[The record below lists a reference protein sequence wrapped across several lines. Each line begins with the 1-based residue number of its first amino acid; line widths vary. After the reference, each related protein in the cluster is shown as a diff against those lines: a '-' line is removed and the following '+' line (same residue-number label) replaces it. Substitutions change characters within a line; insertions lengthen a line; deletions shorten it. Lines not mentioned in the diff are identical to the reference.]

1 MASKGHSAPFMA
13 GLGLALLLT
22 CTFLQLMSTPPSV
35 LLVDSNES
43 DRSLSKLLVQRELP
57 EAVVTAVPDA
67 LALAESLLAGA
78 PDVAVIAADLEWFKV
93 SELLTAIKR
102 WHPATSVVLF
112 GRDSDVTTQA
122 LGPGLVLDGVVQKSS
137 SGFMRLVTIIG
148 EVLARTGRRPGISPQ
163 PRPAA
168 PGAPAR
174 SDDDLREA
182 TLMFSHDLKQ
192 PVQQIVRLARQGQ
205 AAESFEGSRRALQH
219 VQECAERAGGMLDGM
234 VEYLAVTRRAYAP
247 VSVDLN
253 RCLHQ
258 ALNNLRSAIDEAHA
272 EIRVAPLPT
281 SMGDERQLTHLFQ
294 NLISNAIKF
303 RGIERPIVTISVDA
317 RGDSWVVAFKD
328 NGIGIPEGSIERV
341 FELGTRLHTREEYP
355 GTGIGLALCRRIVE
369 RHGGRLWAES
379 REGDGSTFYVL
390 LPGPASSSP
399 RLG

>member
-1 MASKGHSAPFMA
+1 MSRPPFI
-13 GLGLALLLT
+13 
-22 CTFLQLMSTPPSV
+22 
-35 LLVDSNES
+35 LLVDSNDS

-57 EAVVTAVPDA
+57 EAVITAVPDP

-78 PDVAVIAADLEWFKV
+78 PDVVVIAADLQWFKV
-93 SELLTAIKR
+93 NELFAAIKR

-112 GRDSDVTTQA
+112 GTEADVVARA
-122 LGPGLVLDGVVQKSS
+122 LEPGLALDGVVQKSS
-137 SGFMRLVTIIG
+137 AGFMRLAAIIG
-148 EVLARTGRRPGISPQ
+148 EVLARTGRRPETSSQ
-163 PRPAA
+163 PPPAA

-174 SDDDLREA
+174 ADDDLREA

-205 AAESFEGSRRALQH
+205 AAGSIESSRLALQH
-219 VQECAERAGGMLDGM
+219 VRECAERAGGMLDGM
-234 VEYLAVTRRAYAP
+234 VEYLAVTRRAYTP

-281 SMGDERQLTHLFQ
+281 VMGDERQLTHLFQ

-303 RGIERPIVTISVDA
+303 RGTERPIVTISVDA
-317 RGDSWVVAFKD
+317 RSDSWVLAFKD
-328 NGIGIPEGSIERV
+328 NGIGIPEGSIERI

-379 REGDGSTFYVL
+379 RGGDGSTFYVL
-390 LPGPASSSP
+390 LPGSVSSSP
-399 RLG
+399 RVG